1 MTIPLFPLNALV
13 CPSGRLPLRIF
24 EPRYLD
30 MVRKCLR
37 EGSSFVVVMLKKG
50 GREVLKDGES
60 TSVPDMYHVGTC
72 VKIVDFD
79 QGSDGILG
87 VVVEGT
93 ERVAIQNRAQQDD
106 GLWLGEVSVLTPE
119 QRVALPDEFNELS
132 AVLKALVQHPVVREL
147 NLEIDYQDASQ
158 VGWRL
163 TELLPLDNAEKQS
176 LYELDDPIHRLELI
190 SDQLD
195 LMSA

>member
-13 CPSGRLPLRIF
+13 CPGGRLPLRIF

-60 TSVPDMYHVGTC
+60 TTVPDMHQVGTR

-87 VVVEGT
+87 IVVEGI
-93 ERVAIQNRAQQDD
+93 ERVAIQSRTQQDD
-106 GLWLGEVSVLTPE
+106 GLWLGEICELQSE
-119 QRVALPDEFNELS
+119 QSALLPDEFNELS

-163 TELLPLDNAEKQS
+163 TELLPLDNSEKQT

-190 SDQLD
+190 ADQLD

>member
-13 CPSGRLPLRIF
+13 CPGGRLPLRIF

-37 EGSSFVVVMLKKG
+37 EGDSFVVLMLKKG
-50 GREVLKDGES
+50 GREVLKNGES
-60 TSVPDMYHVGTC
+60 TTVPDMYQVGTR

-87 VVVEGT
+87 IVVEGI
-93 ERVAIQNRAQQDD
+93 ERVAIQNRTQQED
-106 GLWLGEVSVLTPE
+106 GLWLGEICELQSEQSVL
-119 QRVALPDEFNELS
+119 LPDEFNELS

-163 TELLPLDNAEKQS
+163 TELLPLDNSEKQT

-190 SDQLD
+190 ADQLD